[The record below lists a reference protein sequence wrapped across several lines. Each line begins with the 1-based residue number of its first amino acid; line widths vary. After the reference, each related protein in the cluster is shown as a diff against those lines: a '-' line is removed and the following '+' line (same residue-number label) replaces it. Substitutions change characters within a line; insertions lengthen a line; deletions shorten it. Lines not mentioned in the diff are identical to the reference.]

1 MKSIYVYGASGHGL
15 VVADLARSCGYDTIF
30 WIDDGENEHPSFEE
44 IDKNMNI
51 PIVIGIGDNKTRS
64 VIFHKILQLDMELV
78 TLVHP
83 SAVVSQS
90 AIIGKGSVVM
100 PNVVVNAQT
109 KIGCASIL
117 NSASVIEHENF
128 IGDFVHISPNS
139 ALAGNVTI
147 SDYSHIGI
155 GSSVKQGVF
164 IGKNS
169 LIGVGSVVLKD
180 IGNDQIAYGNPCV
193 EKGKIK

>member
-30 WIDDGENEHPSFEE
+30 WIDDGENEYPSFEE
-44 IDKNMNI
+44 IDKKMNI
-51 PIVIGIGDNKTRS
+51 PIVIGIGDNKIRS
-64 VIFHKILQLDMELV
+64 IIFHKVLQVNMELI

-90 AIIGKGSVVM
+90 ATIGQGSVVM
-100 PNVVVNAQT
+100 PNVVINAQT

-117 NSASVIEHENF
+117 NSASVIEHENN
-128 IGDFVHISPNS
+128 IGDFVHISPNV

-147 SDYSHIGI
+147 LDYSHIGI
-155 GSSVKQGVF
+155 GSSVKQGVV
-164 IGKNS
+164 IGENS
-169 LIGVGSVVLKD
+169 IIGVGSVVLKD
-180 IGNDQIAYGNPCV
+180 IGNARIAYGNPCM

>member
-1 MKSIYVYGASGHGL
+1 MKSIYIYGASGHGL
-15 VVADLARSCGYDTIF
+15 VVADLARACGYDTIS

-64 VIFHKILQLDMELV
+64 MIFHKVRKANMKLI

-90 AIIGKGSVVM
+90 VTIGQGSVVM
-100 PNVVVNAQT
+100 PNVVINAQT
-109 KIGCASIL
+109 KIGCATIL
-117 NSASVIEHENF
+117 NSASVIEHENI
-128 IGDFVHISPNS
+128 IGDFVHISPNV

-147 SDYSHIGI
+147 LDYSHIGI
-155 GSSVKQGVF
+155 GSSVKQGVV
-164 IGKNS
+164 IGENS
-169 LIGVGSVVLKD
+169 TIGVGSVVIKD
-180 IGNDQIAYGNPCV
+180 IGTAQIAYGNPCM